1 MSEETKK
8 QIESVVD
15 QMDHF
20 GDDEAAFD
28 AYMNIVTPLIRLY
41 ADVGR
46 FRSIARSQW
55 LSSNKPG
62 VKKLILAATDG
73 PTLAEQEKELH
84 EEMQKAR
91 AAMEHL
97 ISVQI
102 GSMFAVMGFRKGDI
116 LTVQGSD
123 GKQRNIVFDGN
134 LPALDEDYAEW
145 AGRVL
150 PQEAQAQLAKMFP
163 DYPLVSPSGQVGQ

>member
-1 MSEETKK
+1 MSEANKQ

-28 AYMNIVTPLIRLY
+28 AYMAIVTPLIRLY
-41 ADVGR
+41 ADVGK

-55 LSSNKPG
+55 LSGNKPG

-73 PTLAEQEKELH
+73 PTLDEQEKELQA
-84 EEMQKAR
+84 ELLKAK
-91 AAMEHL
+91 AALEGL
-97 ISVQI
+97 AQFQVATFFASV
-102 GSMFAVMGFRKGDI
+102 GFRKGDI

-123 GKQRNIVFDGN
+123 GKQRNLVLDIN
-134 LPALDEDYAEW
+134 LPGLGEDLDGWVKKNTPEEV
-145 AGRVL
+145 R
-150 PQEAQAQLAKMFP
+150 AQLKKMGLW
-163 DYPLVSPSGQVGQ
+163 DGDRE